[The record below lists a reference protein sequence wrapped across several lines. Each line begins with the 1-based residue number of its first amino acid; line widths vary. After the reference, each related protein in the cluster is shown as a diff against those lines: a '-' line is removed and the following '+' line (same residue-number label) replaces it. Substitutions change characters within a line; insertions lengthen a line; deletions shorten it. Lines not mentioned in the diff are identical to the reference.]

1 MAKKLAIFESTV
13 LKDIGRGAAD
23 FLYPINVEK
32 LLSIEID
39 NNLQPLEEILWG
51 PMYLLDII
59 LFTLQFRS
67 TRSA

>member
-1 MAKKLAIFESTV
+1 MAKKLGIFESTV
-13 LKDIGRGAAD
+13 LKDVRGAAD

-39 NNLQPLEEILWG
+39 NNLQSLEEILWG

-67 TRSA
+67 TRSS